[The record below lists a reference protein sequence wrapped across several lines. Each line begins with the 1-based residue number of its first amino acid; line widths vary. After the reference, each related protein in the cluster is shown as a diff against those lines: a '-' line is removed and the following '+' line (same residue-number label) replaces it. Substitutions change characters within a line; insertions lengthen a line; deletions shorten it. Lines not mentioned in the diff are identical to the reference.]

1 MKRVVFGTALFFLIL
16 GFCAISNAAAQAL
29 KIGVYDSNRVLKE
42 SKTIEGYNKEL
53 SKSIEAK
60 RVPLTQK
67 EEAVRALAEK
77 LRKDGQT
84 MSAGDRKSLEEKLV
98 NEDKDLKRLREDVEL
113 ELRRVQAELRQ
124 KALVD
129 INAAI
134 KRIGDKENY
143 TIIFEKT
150 NAGIVYLKEKDP
162 IDITDKII
170 SQMK

>member
-1 MKRVVFGTALFFLIL
+1 MKRFFVVSLIVLFAGIFVVTEV
-16 GFCAISNAAAQAL
+16 SAQAL
-29 KIGVYDSNRVLKE
+29 KVGVYDSSKVLKE

-60 RVPLTQK
+60 KVPLAQK
-67 EEAVRALAEK
+67 EEAVRGLAEK
-77 LRKDGQT
+77 LRKDGAT
-84 MSAGDRKSLEEKLV
+84 MSANDRKVLEEKLV
-98 NEDKDLKRLREDVEL
+98 NEDKELKRLREDIEL
-113 ELRRVQAELRQ
+113 ELRRVQGELRR

-150 NAGIVYLKEKDP
+150 NAGIVYLKDSV
-162 IDITDKII
+162 DITDKVI

>member
-1 MKRVVFGTALFFLIL
+1 MKRVFFGSALFFLIF
-16 GFCAISNAAAQAL
+16 GFCAISDAAAQAL
-29 KIGVYDSNRVLKE
+29 KVGVYDSNRVLRE

-67 EEAVRALAEK
+67 EEAVKALAEK
-77 LRKDGQT
+77 LRKDGQS
-84 MSAGDRKSLEEKLV
+84 MSAGDRKVLEEKLV